1 MTDLQQVLDE
11 IAAEASSSE
20 DRGAV
25 AHYIPELAKVDPRQ
39 FGIAVTLPDGRVFS
53 AGDASTGFSIQSVS
67 KVFTLALALGKLG
80 DSVWSS
86 VGREPSG
93 NPFNSRP
100 SAQGGDR
107 RDHPVHPPSGR

>member
-11 IAAEASSSE
+11 IASEAASEE
-20 DRGAV
+20 DRGVV
-25 AHYIPELAKVDPRQ
+25 AQYIPELAKVDPKQ
-39 FGIAVTLPDGRVFS
+39 FGIAVTTPDGRVFA
-53 AGDASTGFSIQSVS
+53 AGDAATGFSIQSVS

-93 NPFNSRP
+93 NPFS
-100 SAQGGDR
+100 SIVQL
-107 RDHPVHPPSGR
+107 